1 MQERYE
7 AIPGESSAARAK
19 REEAEMEPLNALRS
33 QGEGAGEYEES
44 PLPRWE
50 PRRPP
55 PGRGPGSI
63 DETTAASAGLTVDP
77 KKSDT
82 VPDEPPPSYS

>member
-1 MQERYE
+1 MER
-7 AIPGESSAARAK
+7 
-19 REEAEMEPLNALRS
+19 LNAQQS
-33 QGEGAGEYEES
+33 QAGEYEET

-63 DETTAASAGLTVDP
+63 DETTAASSGLTVDP
-77 KKSDT
+77 KKLDT